1 MEDNSIIRAGFK
13 ERYRRPGEQQRRTR
27 PLESFDGFARRSRRK
42 GQRHLPFLHLQLPYT
57 SDTLFDL
64 LLGDS
69 PIVHAQV
76 RNNGNAPALMP
87 FVELVTTPFLVNLE
101 DPSPGWRSWSTMGV
115 VSVGPLYPHQLRDV
129 SVAWDWS
136 KIQSPIPLSH
146 DRRSWLL
153 FSAALCYDPVLDP
166 RPNLAVFHPNQ
177 SPYHTKVVTIWSLS
191 R

>member
-1 MEDNSIIRAGFK
+1 MEGNSIIRAGFK
-13 ERYRRPGEQQRRTR
+13 ERYRRPGKQERPTR
-27 PLESFDGFARRSRRK
+27 SLEPFDGFARRSRRK

-64 LLGDS
+64 LLGDI
-69 PIVHAQV
+69 PIVRAQV

-87 FVELVTTPFLVNLE
+87 FVELVTTPFLVFPG
-101 DPSPGWRSWSTMGV
+101 DPSPRWRSWSTMGV
-115 VSVGPLYPHQLRDV
+115 VSVGPLYPHQGRDV

-136 KIQSPIPLSH
+136 KIQSPALPSE
-146 DRRSWLL
+146 RRFWLL
-153 FSAALCYDPVLDP
+153 FCAALCYDPVLDP